1 MLTDHSHSSPRPIF
15 GIPKPGAVYTPR
27 PGAYAVILNSQMEVA
42 TIQVEDKF
50 FLPGG
55 GIQAG
60 ELAEGALQREVL
72 EESGWSITIGKL
84 VGEAIDYIE
93 VGDGGPYYEI
103 QSSFYRAELAEK
115 LADSQEPDHHLVWLQ
130 VDEAYRKLRRK
141 SQAWVVGLYIG

>member
-15 GIPKPGAVYTPR
+15 GIPKPGVVYTPR

-60 ELAEGALQREVL
+60 ELAKDALQQMR
-72 EESGWSITIGKL
+72 
-84 VGEAIDYIE
+84 
-93 VGDGGPYYEI
+93 
-103 QSSFYRAELAEK
+103 Q
-115 LADSQEPDHHLVWLQ
+115 
-130 VDEAYRKLRRK
+130 
-141 SQAWVVGLYIG
+141 SQAGVVSLFMG